1 MDLARKMSFLTLDVI
16 SRIGFGE
23 PFGDLRADD
32 DVDGFLAAGDLG
44 LWLNN
49 HFMAWGLTE
58 IVHIPWLFRTLGPS
72 EKDKEG
78 MGKMVANA
86 RRVVEARLAQGD
98 DVSKKSD
105 MLASFIRHGLG
116 KEELI
121 TEAVLQIIAGADTT
135 ATALRGI
142 MLYVLSHPR
151 VYRKLQEEVDAVVKE
166 GQAAPFPSVVPDVVA
181 RNMPYMQAVIKEGMR
196 IHPPVTNEVPKQVPS
211 GGDTVTV
218 DGELVWLPGGT
229 FVGIA
234 SMAMLRRQSIFGED
248 VNEFRP
254 ERWLLEED
262 EQKLAVMSRTVDLVF
277 GYGKYQC
284 LGKAIALTEMGK
296 ALFEVSWRFLCLLG
310 SVSGHECWA
319 TADCFR

>member
-1 MDLARKMSFLTLDVI
+1 MDLAQKLSFLTLDVI

-58 IVHIPWLFRTLGPS
+58 IVHIPWVFRTLGPS
-72 EKDKEG
+72 EKDKDG

-86 RRVVEARLAQGD
+86 RRVVESRMAQGG
-98 DVSKKSD
+98 DVDRKSD
-105 MLASFIRHGLG
+105 MLGSFMRHGLG

-135 ATALRGI
+135 ASALRGI
-142 MLYVLSHPR
+142 MLYLLSHPR
-151 VYRKLQEEVDAVVKE
+151 VYKKLQAEVDGVVKE
-166 GQAAPFPSVVPDVVA
+166 GEVAPFPSVVSDAVA
-181 RNMPYMQAVIKEGMR
+181 RNMRYMQAVIKEGMR
-196 IHPPVTNEVPKQVPS
+196 IHPPVTNEVPKQVPA

-218 DGELVWLPGGT
+218 DGEPVWLPGGT
-229 FVGIA
+229 YVGIA
-234 SMAMLRRQSIFGED
+234 SMAMLRRESIFGED

-254 ERWLLEED
+254 ERWLIED
-262 EQKLAVMSRTVDLVF
+262 EAKVAVMSRTVDLVF

-296 ALFEVSWRFLCLLG
+296 ALFEVSSLPPLLPLDMG
-310 SVSGHECWA
+310 L
-319 TADCFR
+319 